1 MIVVSDNSPLQYL
14 VLIDCIE
21 SLPALYGEVLTTPQV
36 IDELRHTKTPAK
48 VRAWLDSIPAWLKIE
63 SPAKIEPIEALHI
76 GETSA
81 LALARER
88 KADLVLI
95 DERAGTAVA
104 RALGIGVIGTLGILI
119 EAGIEGL
126 IDFDFSLGRLN
137 NETPFYASKG
147 LIEAAR
153 RILRRKQQE
162 QTE

>member
-36 IDELRHTKTPAK
+36 IDELRHIKTPPK
-48 VRAWLDSIPAWLKIE
+48 VRAWLDSIPPWLKIE
-63 SPAKIEPIEALHI
+63 SPLKIEPVEALHI
-76 GETSA
+76 GEVSA
-81 LALARER
+81 LSLARER

-95 DERAGTAVA
+95 DERAGTNAA

-126 IDFDFSLGRLN
+126 VDFDASLNRLTK
-137 NETPFYASKG
+137 ETSFYASKG
-147 LIEAAR
+147 LLESAR
-153 RILRRKQQE
+153 WIFRDRQ
-162 QTE
+162 